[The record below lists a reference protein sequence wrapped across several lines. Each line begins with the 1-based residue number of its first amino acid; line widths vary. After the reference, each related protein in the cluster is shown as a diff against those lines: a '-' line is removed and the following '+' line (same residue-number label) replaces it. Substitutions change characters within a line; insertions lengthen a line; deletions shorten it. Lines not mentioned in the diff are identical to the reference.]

1 MTTATFTPDRTIPRS
16 RRLGLALRAIR
27 AYGSAAVGVVVL
39 GDHGPYGERTG
50 VRDPRPRFVGRPQ
63 D

>member
-1 MTTATFTPDRTIPRS
+1 MTTATFTPDRTIPRPTS

-27 AYGSAAVGVVVL
+27 AYGTAAVDVVVL
-39 GDHGPYGERTG
+39 GRYAEEAG
-50 VRDPRPRFVGRPQ
+50 VRNPRPEYVGGP